1 MFHETQSLDATHD
14 PSIDKAVGKIA
25 VKYLNKQICL
35 NSSWGACTER
45 YRRTMLVVV
54 AVAVLP

>member
-1 MFHETQSLDATHD
+1 MFHKIESLDSTHG
-14 PSIDKAVGKIA
+14 PSVEKAVGQIA
-25 VKYLNKQICL
+25 LKYLNKQINL